1 MSATTQPP
9 AHSWASA
16 HRALLT
22 ALAIALALAV
32 ALTIALLVSRT
43 TVDQTIA
50 PGGNVDVNPNGHLD
64 HHDSPPL
71 NRTGRLALRP
81 H

>member
-9 AHSWASA
+9 AHHWASA

-22 ALAIALALAV
+22 AIAIALALAV
-32 ALTIALLVSRT
+32 ALTIALLDSRT

-50 PGGNVDVNPNGHLD
+50 PGGSVTVNPNGHLD
-64 HHDSPPL
+64 HHDPPPK
-71 NRTGRLALRP
+71 NGTGRLSLRP
-81 H
+81 R